1 MMDIEKI
8 KKETKMIMIVT
19 LVTGL
24 FLLAAGISL
33 RVMNIQWLENNRAVV
48 GLSFIPLSVAVVY
61 YFKLARLN
69 KSPDK
74 MRETLLNEM
83 DERLASLRNEA
94 DAKAFKVIQGSLF
107 LAYMG
112 YTLIVPEDIFE
123 SVGWWILLALMVV
136 SFMVQGIFNSQAIGK
151 DTSGDGEE

>member
-74 MRETLLNEM
+74 MRETLVNEM
-83 DERLASLRNEA
+83 DERLAALRNEA

-136 SFMVQGIFNSQAIGK
+136 SFMAQGIFYSQAMGK

>member
-24 FLLAAGISL
+24 LLLAAGISL

-48 GLSFIPLSVAVVY
+48 GLSFIPLSVAAVY
-61 YFKLARLN
+61 YFKLARLT
-69 KSPDK
+69 KAPDK
-74 MRETLLNEM
+74 MRETLVNEM
-83 DERLASLRNEA
+83 DERLAALRNEA

-136 SFMVQGIFNSQAIGK
+136 SFMAQGIFYSQAMGK
-151 DTSGDGEE
+151 DTSGDGE